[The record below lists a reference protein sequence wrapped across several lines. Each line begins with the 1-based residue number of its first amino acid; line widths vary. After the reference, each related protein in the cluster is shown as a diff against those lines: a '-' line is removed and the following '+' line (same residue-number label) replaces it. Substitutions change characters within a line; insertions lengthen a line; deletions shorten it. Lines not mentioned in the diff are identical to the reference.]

1 MIAIIMKRTIIQL
14 ESKSNFDVACQIC
27 TWRNR
32 NPYYYLAIWE
42 SKFIFG
48 EMRIHI
54 NTWSYMGIQI
64 NMLGLN
70 LIKKNNKITSTFF
83 IQYILKH
90 KKQFDLSSILN

>member
-1 MIAIIMKRTIIQL
+1 MI
-14 ESKSNFDVACQIC
+14 ACQIC
-27 TWRNR
+27 TWRNG

-64 NMLGLN
+64 NMLGYGGNPN
-70 LIKKNNKITSTFF
+70 LYLEK
-83 IQYILKH
+83 
-90 KKQFDLSSILN
+90 